1 MAKRYTTAEAAEVLG
16 ISARLVKR
24 YCKEGR
30 LGEKIGRNYSITEA
44 QLRRFMESP
53 RSPGRPQRESGS

>member
-1 MAKRYTTAEAAEVLG
+1 MTKRYTTTEAAEVLG

-30 LGEKIGRNYSITEA
+30 LGEKIGRDYSITEA
-44 QLRRFMESP
+44 QLKRFRDKP
-53 RSPGRPQRESGS
+53 RSPGRPKQD